1 MKTVRHEIGKLV
13 LSLTLAVAALLL
25 PSSLAH
31 AGNGHGGGHAGWGGP
46 GQARRHGHL
55 LHSGGYGGAWGGYYP
70 YWGYDSFYGGYA
82 GYGIYSGEVATS
94 PNFGISIPFWGDSTA
109 IQSGTYQ
116 SLNFI
121 DLFR

>member
-1 MKTVRHEIGKLV
+1 MKTVRHEIVKLV
-13 LSLTLAVAALLL
+13 LTLTLAVAALLL
-25 PSSLAH
+25 PSWLAQ
-31 AGNGHGGGHAGWGGP
+31 AGNGPGGGHAGWGGS
-46 GQARRHGHL
+46 GQAGHHGH
-55 LHSGGYGGAWGGYYP
+55 HPYSGGYGGAWGGYYP

-82 GYGIYSGEVATS
+82 GYGIYSGDVATS
-94 PNFGISIPFWGDSTA
+94 PDFGIYIPFWGDSPD

>member
-46 GQARRHGHL
+46 GLASHHGH
-55 LHSGGYGGAWGGYYP
+55 HPYSGGYGVGWAATTPTGAMIRSTGVTLAMASTVGTWP
-70 YWGYDSFYGGYA
+70 PVLTSVSTFR
-82 GYGIYSGEVATS
+82 SGATR
-94 PNFGISIPFWGDSTA
+94 PPVDRALISH
-109 IQSGTYQ
+109 
-116 SLNFI
+116 
-121 DLFR
+121 

>member
-13 LSLTLAVAALLL
+13 LTLTLAVAALLL

-31 AGNGHGGGHAGWGGP
+31 AGNGHGGGHAGWGGS
-46 GQARRHGHL
+46 GQASRHGH
-55 LHSGGYGGAWGGYYP
+55 HPYSGGYGGAWGNYYT

-82 GYGIYSGEVATS
+82 GYGIYSGDVATS
-94 PNFGISIPFWGDSTA
+94 SDFGIYIPFWGDSPA